1 MQPLSRTA
9 ATWPAESADR
19 RAERCRAWL
28 YHRRLLGEKES
39 KRIKGVLRKKRKG
52 KK

>member
-1 MQPLSRTA
+1 MTLSRTA
-9 ATWPAESADR
+9 ASWPQESIEK

-39 KRIKGVLRKKRKG
+39 KRIKGVLRKKG
-52 KK
+52 KVKR